1 LTTRKSGVESF
12 TNARTDTPTGKEVNK
27 LFTLFYLA
35 LHIVFGASVWDGI
48 AGEDPHQCGCPI

>member
-35 LHIVFGASVWDGI
+35 LHIVFDALPMIQTDALVV
-48 AGEDPHQCGCPI
+48 